1 MCTGGYGICTTQQ
14 VKIVT
19 RMRCQVGFATSEGNE
34 EELLQGY
41 DIVVP
46 GDGPMHHVS
55 TILEDLV

>member
-1 MCTGGYGICTTQQ
+1 MCTTQQ

-34 EELLQGY
+34 EELLEGY